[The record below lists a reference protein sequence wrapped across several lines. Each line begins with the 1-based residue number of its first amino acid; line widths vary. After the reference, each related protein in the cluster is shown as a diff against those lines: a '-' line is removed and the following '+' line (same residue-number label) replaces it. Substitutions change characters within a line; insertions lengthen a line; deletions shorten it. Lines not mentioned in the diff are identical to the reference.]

1 MIVLSMAALF
11 KTDGF
16 RVRNWS
22 LVCGITLGLGMLTKS
37 SFAFFVAV
45 PLALVAWQALRQP
58 SSHARVNAVIAL
70 ALVGIALPW
79 YLYNLEAVRSYLT
92 ISSTL
97 YPALEGDPTEVPASI
112 FLYLR
117 DLVNTQ
123 MTLGGFLLLTYGLIT
138 LVLRRPQRSW
148 GLIFLW
154 IAVSFLILVLNPNKD
169 GRYIAPILPA
179 AALVSAAALTT
190 IPSHLLRRILIGVTI
205 VWGSFLFVVS
215 TFTQDLFPALRWL
228 PSRAYVTIAGQGW
241 IIYSSRYGHAS
252 PPRKE
257 DWRQQAIL
265 EDVTIDAATHPGRTG
280 QQISLLALPDAQYF
294 HANTFQYYVT
304 LQSRPIEVYRLAE
317 ILPLDPDYLRAATQS
332 DYIVDKTDDKGP
344 EWTLRQYVLPV
355 SQGLHDP
362 TDPLFAAYQ
371 LIRTYSLPD
380 GSMAELFRRRSGKQR
395 LIIDWVEVKPS
406 STFPKASELSGRLRW
421 RSEVWE
427 FPCLHGRCGSFS
439 CWGCGSR
446 AT

>member
-1 MIVLSMAALF
+1 
-11 KTDGF
+11 
-16 RVRNWS
+16 
-22 LVCGITLGLGMLTKS
+22 
-37 SFAFFVAV
+37 
-45 PLALVAWQALRQP
+45 
-58 SSHARVNAVIAL
+58 
-70 ALVGIALPW
+70 
-79 YLYNLEAVRSYLT
+79 
-92 ISSTL
+92 
-97 YPALEGDPTEVPASI
+97 
-112 FLYLR
+112 
-117 DLVNTQ
+117 
-123 MTLGGFLLLTYGLIT
+123 
-138 LVLRRPQRSW
+138 
-148 GLIFLW
+148 LIFLW

-332 DYIVDKTDDKGP
+332 VNMYCRSAKVYMTQP
-344 EWTLRQYVLPV
+344 THCLPHIN
-355 SQGLHDP
+355 SSAHTRSPMAPWLNS
-362 TDPLFAAYQ
+362 FA
-371 LIRTYSLPD
+371 
-380 GSMAELFRRRSGKQR
+380 E
-395 LIIDWVEVKPS
+395 EVVNS
-406 STFPKASELSGRLRW
+406 A
-421 RSEVWE
+421 
-427 FPCLHGRCGSFS
+427 
-439 CWGCGSR
+439 
-446 AT
+446 